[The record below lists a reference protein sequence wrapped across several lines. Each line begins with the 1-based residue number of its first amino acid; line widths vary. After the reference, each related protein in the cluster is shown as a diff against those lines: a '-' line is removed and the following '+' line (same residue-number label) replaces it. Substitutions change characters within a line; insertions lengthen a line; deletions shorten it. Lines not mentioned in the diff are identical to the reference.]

1 MFRRVLI
8 ANRGEVAVRI
18 VRACHELGIEAV
30 AVYST
35 ADRDSLHVT
44 LADQA
49 VHIGPPAAA
58 QSYLNMPSLVAAATT
73 TGCDAVHPGWGFL
86 AENAAFAAACE
97 DNDLVFVGPRPES
110 IEVMGD
116 KIRAKEAAAAAGVP
130 LVPGS
135 NGAATLEQAR
145 SLAGEIGFPLLLKA
159 AAGGGGR
166 GMRLVADSEEL
177 ESAYRTASAEAQAA
191 FSDGSLYVER
201 AIVGARHVEIQVL
214 GDGEGRVLTLGERD
228 CSIQR
233 RHQKLVEEGPSPA
246 VTDELRAEMED
257 AARRATESLRY
268 RGAGT
273 IEFLLD
279 SAGRFYFIEM
289 NTRLQVEHPVTEL
302 LTGVDL
308 AQGQLR
314 VAAGE
319 GLPHEGRAELRGHA
333 IELRINAEDPAHD
346 FRPAPGTRHAVS
358 APAGPRS
365 PRRHARRRRLR
376 DPAVLRLPGG
386 QGDRLGR
393 GSPRGA
399 PPRGAGA
406 DRIHA
411 RRSADDTGAGNRHP
425 GERRVRERRV
435 HDGVPGRGRRVA
447 RRPDRHGGPVSGRRA
462 ARRTALE
469 LLYQWDLTGQPLASL
484 HEGDVDEFALE
495 LAEGVAEQAPELD
508 ERISEASDEWRAD
521 RLGVVERNVVRMGL
535 YELDRGDVPVEV
547 AVDEAVTLAKRYASE
562 DAGRLV
568 NGILGRVVREARQ

>member
-35 ADRDSLHVT
+35 ADRDSLHVQ

-49 VHIGPPAAA
+49 VHVGPPAAA
-58 QSYLNMPSLVAAATT
+58 QSYLNVPSLVAAATT
-73 TGCDAVHPGWGFL
+73 TGCEAVHPGWGFL

-97 DNDLVFVGPRPES
+97 DNDVVFVGPRPES

-135 NGAATLEQAR
+135 DGAATLEQAR
-145 SLAGEIGFPLLLKA
+145 SLAGEVGFPLLLKA

-166 GMRLVADSEEL
+166 GMRLVADAEEL
-177 ESAYRTASAEAQAA
+177 EPAYRTAAAEAQAA

-201 AIVGARHVEIQVL
+201 AVVGARHVEIQVL
-214 GDGEGRVLTLGERD
+214 GDGEGGVLTLGERD

-246 VTDELRAEMED
+246 VTEEIRAQMED
-257 AARRATESLRY
+257 AARRATESLHY

-279 SAGRFYFIEM
+279 AEGRFYFIEM

-346 FRPAPGTRHAVS
+346 FRPAPGTVTRFRPPLGPGVRVDTHVFDGYVIPPFYDSLVAKVIVWAEDRPAALRRAVRALTEFELEGVPTTRELAIDILES
-358 APAGPRS
+358 DGFAS
-365 PRRHARRRRLR
+365 
-376 DPAVLRLPGG
+376 
-386 QGDRLGR
+386 GDYTTAFLGE
-393 GSPRGA
+393 
-399 PPRGAGA
+399 AGA
-406 DRIHA
+406 
-411 RRSADDTGAGNRHP
+411 SL
-425 GERRVRERRV
+425 
-435 HDGVPGRGRRVA
+435 
-447 RRPDRHGGPVSGRRA
+447 A
-462 ARRTALE
+462 ALTA
-469 LLYQWDLTGQPLASL
+469 A
-484 HEGDVDEFALE
+484 
-495 LAEGVAEQAPELD
+495 
-508 ERISEASDEWRAD
+508 EAS
-521 RLGVVERNVVRMGL
+521 
-535 YELDRGDVPVEV
+535 
-547 AVDEAVTLAKRYASE
+547 
-562 DAGRLV
+562 
-568 NGILGRVVREARQ
+568 

>member
-1 MFRRVLI
+1 
-8 ANRGEVAVRI
+8 VRI
-18 VRACHELGIEAV
+18 VRACHELGVEAV

-35 ADRDSLHVT
+35 ADRDSLHVE
-44 LADQA
+44 LADRA
-49 VHIGPPAAA
+49 VHVGPPAAA
-58 QSYLNMPSLVAAATT
+58 QSYLNVPSLVAAATT
-73 TGCDAVHPGWGFL
+73 TDCEAVHPGWGFL

-97 DNDLVFVGPRPES
+97 DNDLAFVGPRPES

-135 NGAATLEQAR
+135 DGAATLEQVR

-166 GMRLVADSEEL
+166 GMRLVPDPDEL

-246 VTDELRAEMED
+246 VTEDIRARMED
-257 AARRATESLRY
+257 AARRLTDALHY

-279 SAGRFYFIEM
+279 AEGRFYFIEM

-308 AQGQLR
+308 AHGQLKI
-314 VAAGE
+314 AAGE

-333 IELRINAEDPAHD
+333 IELRINAEDPTHD
-346 FRPAPGTRHAVS
+346 FRPAPGTVTRFRPPLGPGVRVDTHVVDGYVIPPYYDSLVAKVIVW
-358 APAGPRS
+358 AEDRPAAL
-365 PRRHARRRRLR
+365 RRA
-376 DPAVLRLPGG
+376 
-386 QGDRLGR
+386 GR
-393 GSPRGA
+393 A
-399 PPRGAGA
+399 L
-406 DRIHA
+406 
-411 RRSADDTGAGNRHP
+411 T
-425 GERRVRERRV
+425 EFQLE
-435 HDGVPGRGRRVA
+435 GVPTTR
-447 RRPDRHGGPVSGRRA
+447 
-462 ARRTALE
+462 E
-469 LLYQWDLTGQPLASL
+469 LAIDILGS
-484 HEGDVDEFALE
+484 DEFASGDYTT
-495 LAEGVAEQAPELD
+495 AFLD
-508 ERISEASDEWRAD
+508 DVGGSFGSMAGEAA
-521 RLGVVERNVVRMGL
+521 
-535 YELDRGDVPVEV
+535 
-547 AVDEAVTLAKRYASE
+547 
-562 DAGRLV
+562 
-568 NGILGRVVREARQ
+568 

>member
-1 MFRRVLI
+1 VFRRVLI
-8 ANRGEVAVRI
+8 ANRGEVAVRM

-35 ADRDSLHVT
+35 ADRDSLHVQ

-58 QSYLNMPSLVAAATT
+58 QSYLNIPSLVAAATT
-73 TGCDAVHPGWGFL
+73 TGCEAVHPGWGFL
-86 AENAAFAAACE
+86 AENATFAAACE

-135 NGAATLEQAR
+135 DGAATFEQAR
-145 SLAGEIGFPLLLKA
+145 ALAGEVGFPLLLKA

-166 GMRLVADSEEL
+166 GMRLVADAEEL
-177 ESAYRTASAEAQAA
+177 EPAYRTAAAEAQAA

-214 GDGEGRVLTLGERD
+214 GDGEGHVLTLGERD

-246 VTDELRAEMED
+246 VTEEIRAAMED
-257 AARRATESLRY
+257 AARRATEALAY

-279 SAGRFYFIEM
+279 AEGRFYFIEM

-308 AQGQLR
+308 AQGQLK

-319 GLPHEGRAELRGHA
+319 GLTHEGRAELRGHA

-346 FRPAPGTRHAVS
+346 FRPAPGTVTLFRPPLGPGVRVDTHVFDGYVIPPFYDSLVAKVIVW
-358 APAGPRS
+358 AEDRPAAL
-365 PRRHARRRRLR
+365 RRALR
-376 DPAVLRLPGG
+376 ALTEFEL
-386 QGDRLGR
+386 
-393 GSPRGA
+393 
-399 PPRGAGA
+399 
-406 DRIHA
+406 
-411 RRSADDTGAGNRHP
+411 
-425 GERRVRERRV
+425 E
-435 HDGVPGRGRRVA
+435 GVPTTRNLA
-447 RRPDRHGGPVSGRRA
+447 IDI
-462 ARRTALE
+462 
-469 LLYQWDLTGQPLASL
+469 LAS
-484 HEGDVDEFALE
+484 EQFASGDYSTAFL
-495 LAEGVAEQAPELD
+495 
-508 ERISEASDEWRAD
+508 SEAGGSLAA
-521 RLGVVERNVVRMGL
+521 LS
-535 YELDRGDVPVEV
+535 
-547 AVDEAVTLAKRYASE
+547 AAEAP
-562 DAGRLV
+562 
-568 NGILGRVVREARQ
+568 

>member
-1 MFRRVLI
+1 MFRRILI

-18 VRACHELGIEAV
+18 ARACHELGVEAV

-35 ADRDSLHVT
+35 ADRESLHVE
-44 LADQA
+44 LADEA
-49 VHIGPPAAA
+49 VHVGPPAAA
-58 QSYLNMPSLVAAATT
+58 QSYLNIPSLVAAATT

-86 AENAAFAAACE
+86 AENATFAAACE

-116 KIRAKEAAAAAGVP
+116 KIRAKEAAAAADVP

-135 NGAATLEQAR
+135 DGAATLEEAR
-145 SLAGEIGFPLLLKA
+145 ALGAEVGFPLLLKA

-166 GMRLVADSEEL
+166 GMRLVTDPEEL
-177 ESAYRTASAEAQAA
+177 EPAYRTAAAEAQAA

-246 VTDELRAEMED
+246 VTEEIRAEMED
-257 AARRATESLRY
+257 AARRATEALRY

-279 SAGRFYFIEM
+279 ADGRFYFIEM

-308 AQGQLR
+308 AQSQLR
-314 VAAGE
+314 IAAGE

-346 FRPAPGTRHAVS
+346 FRPAPGTVTRFRPPLGPGVRVDTHVVDGYLIPPFYDSLVAKVIVW
-358 APAGPRS
+358 AGDRPA
-365 PRRHARRRRLR
+365 ARRR
-376 DPAVLRLPGG
+376 AVRALTEFEL
-386 QGDRLGR
+386 Q
-393 GSPRGA
+393 
-399 PPRGAGA
+399 
-406 DRIHA
+406 
-411 RRSADDTGAGNRHP
+411 
-425 GERRVRERRV
+425 
-435 HDGVPGRGRRVA
+435 GVPTTRELA
-447 RRPDRHGGPVSGRRA
+447 IDI
-462 ARRTALE
+462 LE
-469 LLYQWDLTGQPLASL
+469 S
-484 HEGDVDEFALE
+484 DEFAGGDYTTAFLGE
-495 LAEGVAEQAPELD
+495 AGASLAALAAAEAP
-508 ERISEASDEWRAD
+508 
-521 RLGVVERNVVRMGL
+521 
-535 YELDRGDVPVEV
+535 
-547 AVDEAVTLAKRYASE
+547 
-562 DAGRLV
+562 
-568 NGILGRVVREARQ
+568 